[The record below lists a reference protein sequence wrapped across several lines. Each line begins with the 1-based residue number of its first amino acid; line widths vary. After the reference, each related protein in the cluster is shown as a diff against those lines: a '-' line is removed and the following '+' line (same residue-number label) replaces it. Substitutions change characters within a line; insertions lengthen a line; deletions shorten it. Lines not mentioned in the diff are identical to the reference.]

1 MNSDVS
7 RKYVSMEIAEKEGQ
21 GKARRARESDEA
33 RGDKGR
39 ENTPETVRRE
49 KVKRTVRRNVTLPEI
64 EGKKESR
71 RG

>member
-1 MNSDVS
+1 MFRWRL
-7 RKYVSMEIAEKEGQ
+7 RKRR
-21 GKARRARESDEA
+21 ARRGRARESDEA

-64 EGKKESR
+64 EGKEESR

>member
-1 MNSDVS
+1 MFRWRL
-7 RKYVSMEIAEKEGQ
+7 RKKK
-21 GKARRARESDEA
+21 GKARQGGRESDEA